1 MEIGLLLANLND
13 ISEKIRRAAE
23 LGFHSCQIS
32 HYDVSDYTDGKAE
45 KIRSACREHGMR
57 ISTFWAGWS
66 GPKVWNFTE
75 GPVTLGLLPAAYR
88 HTRIAE
94 LKAGSDFARKL
105 GVTQLATH
113 AGFIPENPHDPEFAG
128 MMDALREVAQHCRNN
143 GQKFLFE
150 TGQETPVALLRAMQM
165 IGTDNLGINLDTA
178 NVILYGKANPVDML
192 RILGR
197 YVCDVHI
204 KDGKWPTDGWKLGQE
219 TPVGEGDVDFAEVI
233 RRLRALN
240 YDGALTIEREI
251 EGEKQIQDVLAAKKL
266 LENLLRANG

>member
-1 MEIGLLLANLND
+1 M
-13 ISEKIRRAAE
+13 
-23 LGFHSCQIS
+23 
-32 HYDVSDYTDGKAE
+32 
-45 KIRSACREHGMR
+45 
-57 ISTFWAGWS
+57 
-66 GPKVWNFTE
+66 
-75 GPVTLGLLPAAYR
+75 PAAYR

>member
-1 MEIGLLLANLND
+1 
-13 ISEKIRRAAE
+13 
-23 LGFHSCQIS
+23 
-32 HYDVSDYTDGKAE
+32 
-45 KIRSACREHGMR
+45 
-57 ISTFWAGWS
+57 
-66 GPKVWNFTE
+66 
-75 GPVTLGLLPAAYR
+75 
-88 HTRIAE
+88 
-94 LKAGSDFARKL
+94 
-105 GVTQLATH
+105 
-113 AGFIPENPHDPEFAG
+113 

>member
-1 MEIGLLLANLND
+1 
-13 ISEKIRRAAE
+13 
-23 LGFHSCQIS
+23 
-32 HYDVSDYTDGKAE
+32 
-45 KIRSACREHGMR
+45 MR

-75 GPVTLGLLPAAYR
+75 GPVTLGLLPEAYR

-113 AGFIPENPHDPEFAG
+113 AGFSPENPHDPEFAG

>member
-1 MEIGLLLANLND
+1 
-13 ISEKIRRAAE
+13 
-23 LGFHSCQIS
+23 
-32 HYDVSDYTDGKAE
+32 
-45 KIRSACREHGMR
+45 MR

-150 TGQETPVALLRAMQM
+150 TGQETPVALLRARAAAAGVAA
-165 IGTDNLGINLDTA
+165 GTSCSLLLGIAVGFFGAVNTFIGVT
-178 NVILYGKANPVDML
+178 VICVL
-192 RILGR
+192 RKLII
-197 YVCDVHI
+197 HI
-204 KDGKWPTDGWKLGQE
+204 DRLTDGGATDIGKR
-219 TPVGEGDVDFAEVI
+219 DA
-233 RRLRALN
+233 RR
-240 YDGALTIEREI
+240 
-251 EGEKQIQDVLAAKKL
+251 
-266 LENLLRANG
+266 